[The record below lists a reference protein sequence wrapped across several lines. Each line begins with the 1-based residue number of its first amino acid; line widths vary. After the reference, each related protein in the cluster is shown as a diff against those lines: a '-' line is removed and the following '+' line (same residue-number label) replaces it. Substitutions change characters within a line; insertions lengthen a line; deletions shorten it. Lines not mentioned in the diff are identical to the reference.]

1 MTRLIGGMV
10 RAAMS
15 RRVVAALI
23 ATPLLIAALA
33 TGVVTA
39 QEDPGSIG
47 IRLVDAPE
55 DRRDDP
61 RAQIYIVDHL
71 SQGTTITRRVEVQN
85 TTPNDAEVQL
95 YVAAA
100 DVNDGVFEFG
110 EGRAENELTDWTTV
124 DPASVV
130 VPAGGGATQAEV
142 TIAVPDDAEDGERY
156 GVIWAELPGS
166 GGAANVVNRVG
177 VRIYLS
183 VGEGEEPVTDFTID
197 TLRALRTEDGIPVV
211 ETTVTNTGGRALDL
225 GGELELANG
234 PGSLT
239 AGPFQVE
246 VGTTLGP
253 GESAPARVELDPELP
268 SGPWDATVTIRSGR
282 EERVAEATIT
292 FPEEAGE
299 AAEPVDAS
307 DVEGQRKILLPIAA
321 LAVLLVG
328 AALLFFFLRRRRSD
342 REEQQEG

>member
-1 MTRLIGGMV
+1 MH
-10 RAAMS
+10 
-15 RRVVAALI
+15 RRRFAAALI
-23 ATPLLIAALA
+23 APLALVA
-33 TGVVTA
+33 TLGSAVAA

-71 SQGTTITRRVEVQN
+71 NQGETITRRIEVQN
-85 TTPNDAEVQL
+85 TTASDADVQL

-100 DVNDGVFEFG
+100 DVEDGVFTFG
-110 EGRAENELTDWTTV
+110 EGRAENDLTDWTTIEPTTV
-124 DPASVV
+124 S
-130 VPAGGGATQAEV
+130 VPATDGATQAEV
-142 TIAVPDDAEDGERY
+142 TIAVPDDATDGERY
-156 GVIWAELPGS
+156 GVIWAELPSS

-183 VGEGEEPVTDFTID
+183 VGEGEEPESDFTID
-197 TLRALRTEDGIPVV
+197 TLRALRTEDGVPVV

-225 GGELELANG
+225 SGELELTEG

-253 GESAPARVELDPELP
+253 GDSAPARVELDPELP
-268 SGPWDATVTIRSGR
+268 DGPWKATVTIRSGR
-282 EERVAEATIT
+282 EERTAEATIT
-292 FPEEAGE
+292 FPEDAGE
-299 AAEPVDAS
+299 AADPVDAS
-307 DVEGQRKILLPIAA
+307 STEGQRKILLPLAA
-321 LAVLLVG
+321 VGVLVVG
-328 AALLFFFLRRRRSD
+328 AATAFLYFRGRRRSD
-342 REEQQEG
+342 REERGAS